1 MIVINTTKVNKP
13 KKKKFILSHLYA
25 QVLLAIILG
34 VLLGYFY
41 PQTGVEMKILG
52 DGFIRLIKMLIGP
65 IIFCTVVV
73 GIASM
78 DNMRSAGRVAV
89 KALSYFL
96 IISTLSLVIGL
107 VVANIGQ
114 PGVGMNVDGQALDP
128 KAAEKALAG
137 KQKLES
143 FHDFALHIIPTT
155 FVSAF
160 TEGEILQ
167 VLFIA
172 LLFAAAAIAMG
183 DPAKPLIKLIEN
195 FSHILFGI
203 VGIVMKIAP
212 IGAFGAMAYTI
223 GEFGL
228 DSLIPLGKLLIGF
241 YITCILFVVI
251 ILGGI
256 MKIIGLNVFQF
267 IKYIKEE
274 LLIVLGTCSSETV
287 FPRMV
292 DKLTA
297 LGCKPSVVGMV
308 LPTGYSFNLDGTAIY
323 LTLAAIFLAQATNT
337 PFGLEQQIAL
347 LAIMM
352 LTSKGAA
359 GVVGS
364 AFIVLSATIN
374 SVGHIPVASVALLLG
389 IDRFMAEGRSVTN
402 LIGNGVAT
410 LFVAKWENSL
420 DTEKAK
426 KILSGK
432 VEARLETSV

>member
-25 QVLLAIILG
+25 QVLLAIVLG

-128 KAAEKALAG
+128 KATEKALAG

-241 YITCILFVVI
+241 YITCILFIII

-402 LIGNGVAT
+402 LIGNGVWPNGKIP
-410 LFVAKWENSL
+410 LIQKRQ
-420 DTEKAK
+420 K
-426 KILSGK
+426 KFFL
-432 VEARLETSV
+432 VR